1 MFLPKLPMPVL
12 TGFTTTNRYT
22 FAVGFTTVVNT
33 PLLKPH
39 TTRFTGSSGSGTD
52 SGRTTFSAPS
62 FETGAGCSAGRA
74 TVQHASAI
82 SRIGRLC
89 PQGNGAP
96 GRHSFPPSKCVIMN
110 QSDP

>member
-52 SGRTTFSAPS
+52 SGRTTFSALAVAFAAPS
-62 FETGAGCSAGRA
+62 FETDAAGCSAPRA
-74 TVQHASAI
+74 IKQHASAT
-82 SRIGRLC
+82 SRTTRLLGRFIIHI
-89 PQGNGAP
+89 P
-96 GRHSFPPSKCVIMN
+96 G
-110 QSDP
+110 